1 MLQLVQTLNLKLR
14 GKVILIL
21 ETGMATHSSIFA
33 WKIPWTEK
41 PGRLHSIGSHR
52 VGHCW
57 VWKHSNYNL
66 IHRVD
71 VETENPSKEY
81 SFSYP
86 ISWLRI
92 VMGLRSHLVLLS
104 PSEIR
109 ASRSWYEPSWP
120 SDHTGAQMNTQVQ
133 ALWDSSCVLA
143 MTWKLVSGMGK
154 EPTCFMCVAVFC
166 FCFSLSLSSLFSG
179 THEQAFICSKTSFI
193 HFSYWR
199 SSFTMVYIPTY
210 LFFSMMH
217 NKKHSVIHYFLCLDL
232 KSERNPLPFKS
243 FVHNVDH
250 RVDIQIFL
258 VNE

>member
-1 MLQLVQTLNLKLR
+1 MLQVVQTLNLKLR

-21 ETGMATHSSIFA
+21 ETNMATHSSIFA

-41 PGRLHSIGSHR
+41 SGRVHSIGSHR

-66 IHRVD
+66 INRVD

-81 SFSYP
+81 SFRYP
-86 ISWLRI
+86 ISWFGI

-104 PSEIR
+104 PFEIR

-120 SDHTGAQMNTQVQ
+120 SDHPGAQMNTQVQ

-154 EPTCFMCVAVFC
+154 EPTCFMCVAVF
-166 FCFSLSLSSLFSG
+166 FFFSLSLSLFSVLRNLW
-179 THEQAFICSKTSFI
+179 TSL
-193 HFSYWR
+193 
-199 SSFTMVYIPTY
+199 Y
-210 LFFSMMH
+210 LFKDQLHTFFLL
-217 NKKHSVIHYFLCLDL
+217 KKQLYYGLHSNLFILLHDA
-232 KSERNPLPFKS
+232 
-243 FVHNVDH
+243 
-250 RVDIQIFL
+250 
-258 VNE
+258 